1 MMEETKSFEEL
12 AIEQGGTVTPCE
24 FSEEFLRDF
33 QAYME
38 ESIRQSILNH
48 ARAIESARH
57 IIIF

>member
-12 AIEQGGTVTPCE
+12 AREQGGTVTPCE

-38 ESIRQSILNH
+38 ESIRQSRINH
-48 ARAIESARH
+48 AKAIESARH